1 MIKHDYFKT
10 NMQKYG
16 LVIFVVF
23 WGSYNNVS
31 SKTPLNGSLCATKFG
46 LQEGKKTISKH
57 VLRILLYKRGNN
69 LNIVFFFKFIYK
81 FISADLFSSPDIQD
95 DV

>member
-31 SKTPLNGSLCATKFG
+31 SKTPLNGSFCATLTKFG
-46 LQEGKKTISKH
+46 LQEGKNKQFINTFFVFYYTNEGTI
-57 VLRILLYKRGNN
+57 
-69 LNIVFFFKFIYK
+69 
-81 FISADLFSSPDIQD
+81 
-95 DV
+95 